1 MQLDGYDLNLILK
14 NGLTITDKNG
24 GPSIGRQLVGALFDA
39 ALKGLKNGDLAAFS
53 MIREMLKEGSLAAV
67 GAQEEA
73 ENEDMPTGEEGK
85 SGPKHL
91 CSVQGGCVSAS

>member
-1 MQLDGYDLNLILK
+1 METYCVPMKSDTQPAK
-14 NGLTITDKNG
+14 KHDK
-24 GPSIGRQLVGALFDA
+24 PIAMVLVGELIDA
-39 ALKGLKNGDLAAFS
+39 AYQGLKKGDFTAFS

-67 GAQEEA
+67 GAQELV
-73 ENEDMPTGEEGK
+73 ENADMPTDEDGK